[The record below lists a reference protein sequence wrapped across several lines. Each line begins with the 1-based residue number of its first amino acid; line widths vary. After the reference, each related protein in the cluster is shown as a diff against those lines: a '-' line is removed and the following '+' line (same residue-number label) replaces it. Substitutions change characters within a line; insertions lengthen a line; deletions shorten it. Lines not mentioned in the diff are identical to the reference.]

1 MDNQIDQLK
10 TEIHHTTD
18 REPAKVKPQILK
30 PRVSPVKKSPEATSP
45 KVISTDDSGTEST
58 QSSPS
63 VIEDKGNLQ
72 KSNYD
77 ELISTAIF

>member
-10 TEIHHTTD
+10 SEIHNTTE

-30 PRVSPVKKSPEATSP
+30 PRVSPVKKSPVEVSSP
-45 KVISTDDSGTEST
+45 QVINTDDSGTEST

-63 VIEDKGNLQ
+63 VIEDKG
-72 KSNYD
+72 K
-77 ELISTAIF
+77 